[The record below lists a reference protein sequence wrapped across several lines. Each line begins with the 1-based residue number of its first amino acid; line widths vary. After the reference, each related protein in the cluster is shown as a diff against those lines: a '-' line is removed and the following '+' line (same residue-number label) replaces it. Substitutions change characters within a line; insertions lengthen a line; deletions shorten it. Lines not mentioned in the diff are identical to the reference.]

1 MIKRINLEKI
11 FTNYSTAFFDKSS
24 ANILSTEQIYA
35 GFHLTIRQKYI
46 LSFVYRNA
54 IQLMEKV
61 LIQHAHEEK
70 WENG

>member
-1 MIKRINLEKI
+1 M
-11 FTNYSTAFFDKSS
+11 
-24 ANILSTEQIYA
+24 LSTEQIYA

-46 LSFVYRNA
+46 LSFLYRNA